1 MFSFVT
7 SHARDFLA
15 GHTHTHVHAFCDGR
29 SSIKGL
35 RARATA
41 HTCIWVIGLIV
52 GDISASAVFF
62 SLFAS
67 FLCIY
72 NAPASAWGSIWSNRP
87 QGWESV
93 KLQGARDY
101 KAVGMREA
109 WNIRKCSRV
118 LSFISRKAVNIC
130 RWLWVFDEL
139 IARSIK

>member
-62 SLFAS
+62 LSSRRF
-67 FLCIY
+67 FVYIMRPRVHEDRY
-72 NAPASAWGSIWSNRP
+72 EVIDRRVERVSNYKVREIIK
-87 QGWESV
+87 QLEC
-93 KLQGARDY
+93 ARL
-101 KAVGMREA
+101 E
-109 WNIRKCSRV
+109 I
-118 LSFISRKAVNIC
+118 
-130 RWLWVFDEL
+130 
-139 IARSIK
+139 